1 LNTDEVPAAVLV
13 RTDGTAVVT
22 GPGGPNLPGGFI
34 PGVAAGYG
42 KDGTLLWEAFSR
54 LATVWATLL
63 PSGDVCAT
71 GGYDAMVT
79 CWQVPGGASNKP
91 PTAVVSA
98 TPSTGAAPLSVAFS
112 SAGSSDTDGSIA
124 SYSWNFGDGASS
136 TAPNPTHTYTSAGTW
151 TATLTVTDDRGATA
165 GASAT
170 VTVTPAITKTLRST
184 AITLSAK
191 RSGSRVTVS
200 GQVAVRD
207 AANAA
212 VSGVN
217 VSIAW
222 RKPDGTSATQ
232 SALTDSSGS
241 ASFSVSGGRG
251 SYTLTVTNL
260 ARSGYTFDAAGSLLT
275 GSISVTK

>member
-1 LNTDEVPAAVLV
+1 M
-13 RTDGTAVVT
+13 
-22 GPGGPNLPGGFI
+22 
-34 PGVAAGYG
+34 
-42 KDGTLLWEAFSR
+42 LWEAFSR

-79 CWQVPGGASNKP
+79 CWQVPGGAATNKP

-98 TPSTGAAPLSVAFS
+98 TPSTGAAPLAVAFS
-112 SAGSSDTDGSIA
+112 SAGSSDPDGSIA
-124 SYSWNFGDGASS
+124 SYSWNFGDGGTS
-136 TAPNPTHTYTSAGTW
+136 TAANPTHTYTSAGTR
-151 TATLTVTDDRGATA
+151 TATLTVTDDKGATA
-165 GASAT
+165 GASVT
-170 VTVTPAITKTLRST
+170 VTVTPAITATLRST

-207 AANAA
+207 AAGTA

-217 VSIAW
+217 VTIIW

-232 SALTDSSGS
+232 SALTGASGM